1 MELKPIELVPKP
13 ENREDLGKRMDTLE
27 EKANEVIR
35 FINDRIEENSGGPT
49 PLPAPLNELE
59 KIEKEK
65 TTELKPGDIESSPEE
80 AKGEG
85 EDLLNL

>member
-1 MELKPIELVPKP
+1 MELKRIELVPKP

-35 FINDRIEENSGGPT
+35 FINDRIEDNRGGPAPPQKVEPT
-49 PLPAPLNELE
+49 PEE
-59 KIEKEK
+59 I
-65 TTELKPGDIESSPEE
+65 KPGIEATPEE
-80 AKGEG
+80 NKEEG